1 MNRYGWTAV
10 VGVAIAALVP
20 WPALVPLNFIIP
32 QPGRTP
38 PADPLDDGLC
48 IKQGS
53 IYFHL
58 IQIHG
63 ECPPGL
69 TYRPVPEGPPHLMEV
84 VR

>member
-1 MNRYGWTAV
+1 MKRLNRYGWAAV

-20 WPALVPLNFIIP
+20 WPFIIP

-63 ECPPGL
+63 TCPDGF
-69 TYRPVPEGPPHLMEV
+69 TYRPVPEGPPDMMEV
-84 VR
+84 VE